1 MAPTHTTSIP
11 RLELCSTV
19 LATQVVM
26 MIHRELDIEINKEI
40 YYSDSKVVLGYI
52 QNESG
57 RFYVYV
63 ANSVQL
69 FCKTTAPSQWRWHA
83 KMANTRLKS
92 AAEKTFKYKCKWWKS
107 SSSRLFQRITEGS
120 RGHYQSFFSL
130 LSLHNVAASYGLDGK
145 HTLEISYWENF
156 QYKCKWWKSSSSRL
170 CQRITEGSRGHY
182 FFLYFHRF
190 DQ

>member
-1 MAPTHTTSIP
+1 MLKSTKKSTTRTQ
-11 RLELCSTV
+11 RLN
-19 LATQVVM
+19 LATFRTKVEDFTSMLRTASNFFVRQLHQVNGDDTLRWQTHAWNQLLRKLSNTNV
-26 MIHRELDIEINKEI
+26 N
-40 YYSDSKVVLGYI
+40 G
-52 QNESG
+52 ESLVP
-57 RFYVYV
+57 RD
-63 ANSVQL
+63 
-69 FCKTTAPSQWRWHA
+69 
-83 KMANTRLKS
+83 
-92 AAEKTFKYKCKWWKS
+92 
-107 SSSRLFQRITEGS
+107 FQRITEGS

-130 LSLHNVAASYGLDGK
+130 LSLHNVAASYSLDGK